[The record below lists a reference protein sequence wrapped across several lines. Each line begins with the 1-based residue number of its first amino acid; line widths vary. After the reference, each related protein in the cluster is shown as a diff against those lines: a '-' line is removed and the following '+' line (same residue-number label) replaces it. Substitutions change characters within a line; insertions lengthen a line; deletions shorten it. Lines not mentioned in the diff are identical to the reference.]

1 MDSSTVFLEAAKVLG
16 FGTGGTFV
24 GYFAQKQA
32 AKSEAIKELQVIKTE
47 YKEFAEFTKK
57 ELTEIKLE
65 RKECASEN
73 AIMLDKI
80 NLLNLE
86 VNDLTMAMHN
96 IIGTAKGKEKPLNNK
111 K

>member
-1 MDSSTVFLEAAKVLG
+1 
-16 FGTGGTFV
+16 
-24 GYFAQKQA
+24 
-32 AKSEAIKELQVIKTE
+32 
-47 YKEFAEFTKK
+47 
-57 ELTEIKLE
+57 
-65 RKECASEN
+65 
-73 AIMLDKI
+73 MLDKI